1 MGHVTIYHFLDKTI
15 YMTNI
20 SGSFFWNYTE
30 WNQSLSQ
37 YPPTSKE
44 SYFIFLNEI
53 INHSVPVVINI
64 SDLYKKKVTLFFF
77 INVKT
82 FEFFPIRKNEPKF
95 DAIKTA

>member
-1 MGHVTIYHFLDKTI
+1 MEPVTQSVPA
-15 YMTNI
+15 NI
-20 SGSFFWNYTE
+20 
-30 WNQSLSQ
+30 
-37 YPPTSKE
+37 KRK
-44 SYFIFLNEI
+44 FIFLNEI